1 MDLSLGSSNRVLMG
15 VAYVGAF
22 HWSFRWSLVGLE
34 REKEIKKICLL
45 LSKGIFVI
53 FIFFI
58 YKKRSCQWWG
68 ESTRED
74 VYERIQETF
83 ILF

>member
-1 MDLSLGSSNRVLMG
+1 MVTGG
-15 VAYVGAF
+15 FGK
-22 HWSFRWSLVGLE
+22 GE
-34 REKEIKKICLL
+34 RDKKICLL

>member
-1 MDLSLGSSNRVLMG
+1 MG
-15 VAYVGAF
+15 IAYGGAF

-34 REKEIKKICLL
+34 RKKKIKTLFTLEQGYFCH
-45 LSKGIFVI
+45 FD
-53 FIFFI
+53 FDFYF

-74 VYERIQETF
+74 VHERIQETF